1 MNSSCPN
8 CQEENN
14 PEVKFCVNCGHL
26 LPVKELEKTELGKT
40 AAEVFGYKPKKKI
53 PSILLVIFVVCFW
66 ATSFGIYTLL
76 KPSIDALNPSV
87 DAVDALNQPVDAELA
102 IMAENMN
109 RGCPFQVDEITVLV
123 NVKALPKKT
132 IQYNYKLNDI
142 TKAEI
147 NLDTIKK
154 YVFPSLLKN
163 TKENPEGKL
172 LRDKQVTI
180 KYNYSDKNG
189 EHVMEY
195 VVTPNMYK

>member
-26 LPVKELEKTELGKT
+26 LPIKELEKTELGKT

-53 PSILLVIFVVCFW
+53 PSILLVLFVVCIW
-66 ATSFGIYTLL
+66 AAFFGIYSL
-76 KPSIDALNPSV
+76 LNPSV
-87 DAVDALNQPVDAELA
+87 DALDKPVDKLNQPIDTELA
-102 IMAENMN
+102 LIAESMN

-132 IQYNYKLNDI
+132 IQYNYELNDI

-147 NLDTIKK
+147 NLDTVKK
-154 YVFPSLLKN
+154 YVFPNLLKN
-163 TKENPEGKL
+163 TKENPEGQS
-172 LRDKQVTI
+172 LRDKQVTF

>member
-40 AAEVFGYKPKKKI
+40 VAEVFGYKPKKKI
-53 PSILLVIFVVCFW
+53 HPILLVLFVVCIW
-66 ATSFGIYTLL
+66 AAFFGIYTLL
-76 KPSIDALNPSV
+76 NPSV
-87 DAVDALNQPVDAELA
+87 DALDKPVDKLNQPIDTELA
-102 IMAENMN
+102 LIAENMN
-109 RGCPFQVDEITVLV
+109 RGCPFQVDQITVLV

-132 IQYNYKLNDI
+132 IQYNYELNDI

-147 NLDTIKK
+147 NIDTVKK
-154 YVFPSLLKN
+154 YVFPNLLKN
-163 TKENPEGKL
+163 TKENPEGQS
-172 LRDKQVTI
+172 LRDKQVTF